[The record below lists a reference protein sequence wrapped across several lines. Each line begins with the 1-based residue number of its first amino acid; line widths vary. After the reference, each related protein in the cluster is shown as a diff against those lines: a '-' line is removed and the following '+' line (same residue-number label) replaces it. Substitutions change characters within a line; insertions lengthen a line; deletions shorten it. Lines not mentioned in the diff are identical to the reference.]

1 LLRPNVTASIWQQK
15 LRRVSTYLLP
25 LYCVQRARFSNS
37 ILLYSTGMC
46 RMRRFLPV
54 LRNFFHSSL
63 LHNFMPPFS
72 INYSSILLTLS
83 CHLFLGLLLK
93 LLVPKFIYNTYK
105 ILMPGEMP
113 IVQLCY
119 VDGNLSVCKYLYN
132 MTWQQTVHVPLSP
145 NYA

>member
-1 LLRPNVTASIWQQK
+1 MATETK
-15 LRRVSTYLLP
+15 TRVNIPAGPVLCPERQISY
-25 LYCVQRARFSNS
+25 S

-63 LHNFMPPFS
+63 LHIFMPPFS